1 MYKAFNEFE
10 IQPFP
15 TNERTTVSISEDSPC
30 ASHVH
35 VFTGIRSLGKI
46 SFFDLVDNVS
56 FKTARSREVQYR
68 WAFDNSILLGQ
79 SSLTGRLTDGSFI
92 SSADE
97 RFLSA
102 TNAGSVE
109 SHQDIFRF
117 DQGYLYRNDIDL
129 LEGGQSTSALQSS
142 SSAGFETSVTRQINV
157 RKDLFK
163 SSINETSFRLEMN
176 NSNTSITAAIDGASA
191 NAGYTS
197 IASGIFGSETPNV
210 SGYTAALDIKNPF
223 GGEEGLSKKSF
234 FGVPVSAALG
244 NVFDIRNGEGYTAG
258 NNLDTIKTACTIEAI
273 IRPYQTN
280 STIYFRRLAS
290 TQATITKD
298 NFMKLELTQSADGR
312 FPAFRFSIRSATAVE
327 DFVQDFAKENIQT
340 SGLFVPNDVG
350 INIFDGN
357 FHHIVVT
364 WDVLEVN
371 DEVTI
376 IGGIPV
382 VNINSR
388 QAPER
393 GAGIVMGYIDG
404 FKLQNKEQVSPR
416 LTASDG
422 ASGPT
427 VQANMLE
434 NRIPIR
440 TSPLHKGTAN
450 DPGPSGNNVYIG
462 ASNYNR
468 ADGDRKGDHGGLAST
483 FDAKLSGLYDGQI
496 QHLRVWNQRLVDG
509 TVGFNTN
516 VGQLITKA
524 PATTYSGSGALAL
537 SFTNFKDSTLTSTS
551 AAKIVSW
558 WYFNN
563 VNGVTGVDICGGLT
577 GGTAQ
582 KLAGDTGNLSSNT
595 GTMVGNAQV
604 KLYDARDITLGITGN
619 AISDTQMADVPRTF
633 LYFDQPSAIKPVNNR
648 LNQGRLLRNGID
660 GSTHRIGL
668 VYYDLGLATIDG
680 DDPNAKMEYTNPVSG
695 TTGDFGF
702 AVTGNL
708 NTSINIERNVFE
720 ANTFRGRLVLDAT
733 ASGEEMNFAGNPSG
747 YNPENDEPVFD
758 VPTTYITTIG
768 LYNHH
773 NDLLAV
779 AKLAQPV
786 KKDDAINLTTQVKL
800 GF

>member
-46 SFFDLVDNVS
+46 NFFDLVDNVS
-56 FKTARSREVQYR
+56 FKTAQSREVQYR
-68 WAFDNSILLGQ
+68 WAFDNTVLFGQ

-92 SSADE
+92 SSADQ
-97 RFLSA
+97 RFISA
-102 TNAGSVE
+102 SNAGSVE

-129 LEGGQSTSALQSS
+129 LEGGQSTSALRSS

-163 SSINETSFRLEMN
+163 TSIDETSFRLEMN
-176 NSNTSITAAIDGASA
+176 NSNTSLTAAIDGASA
-191 NAGYTS
+191 NAGYTT

-210 SGYTAALDIKNPF
+210 SGYTTALDIKNPF
-223 GGEEGLSKKSF
+223 GGAEGTSRRSF

-244 NVFDIRNGEGYTAG
+244 NVFDIRNGQGYTAG
-258 NNLDTIKTACTIEAI
+258 NNLDTIKDACTIEAI

-290 TQATITKD
+290 TQAQFTKD
-298 NFMKLELTQSADGR
+298 NFMKLELSQSPDGR
-312 FPAFRFSIRSATAVE
+312 FPAFRFSIRTVKGAE
-327 DFVQDFAKENIQT
+327 EFVQDFAKLNIQA

-350 INIFDGN
+350 INLFDGN

-364 WDVLEVN
+364 WDRFEIN
-371 DEVTI
+371 DDSSA
-376 IGGIPV
+376 P
-382 VNINSR
+382 R

-416 LTASDG
+416 LAGADG
-422 ASGPT
+422 AGGPT
-427 VQANMLE
+427 VQANMVE
-434 NRIPIR
+434 NRIPIKL
-440 TSPLHKGTAN
+440 TPLHNDSSLGFGSDTAVR

-468 ADGDRKGDHGGLAST
+468 ADGDRKGDHGELAST
-483 FDAKLSGLYDGQI
+483 FDARLGGLYDGQI
-496 QHLRVWNQRLVDG
+496 QHLRVWNIRLVDG
-509 TVGFNTN
+509 TTGFNSN

-524 PATTYSGSGALAL
+524 APTTYTGTGALAL
-537 SFTNFKDSTLTSTS
+537 SFTNFKDQTLTSTS
-551 AAKIVSW
+551 AANIASW

-563 VNGVTGVDICGGLT
+563 LNGVTGVDICGGLT
-577 GGTAQ
+577 GGDAQ

-595 GTMVGNAQV
+595 GTTVGNAKV
-604 KLYDARDITLGITGN
+604 KLYDVRDKTLSISGN
-619 AISDTQMADVPRTF
+619 SISDAQMANVPRTF
-633 LYFDQPSAIKPVNNR
+633 LYFDQPSAINPVNNR

-660 GSTHRIGL
+660 GSSHRIGL

-680 DDPNAKMEYTNPVSG
+680 DDPNAKMEFTNPTSG

-708 NTSINIERNVFE
+708 NTSINIERNVFD
-720 ANTFRGRLVLDAT
+720 ANTFRGRLILDAT

-747 YNPENDEPVFD
+747 YNPENNEPVFD
-758 VPTTYITTIG
+758 VPTTFITTVG
-768 LYNHH
+768 LYNHQ
-773 NDLLAV
+773 NDLLAI

-786 KKDDAINLTTQVKL
+786 RKDDAINLTTQVKL
-800 GF
+800 DF

>member
-15 TNERTTVSISEDSPC
+15 TNERTTISISEDSPC

-46 SFFDLVDNVS
+46 NFFDLVDNVS
-56 FKTARSREVQYR
+56 FKTAQSREVQYR
-68 WAFDNSILLGQ
+68 WAFDNTVLFGQ

-92 SSADE
+92 SSADQ
-97 RFLSA
+97 RFTSA
-102 TNAGSVE
+102 SNDGSVE

-129 LEGGQSTSALQSS
+129 LEGGQSTSALRSS
-142 SSAGFETSVTRQINV
+142 SSAGYETSVTRQINV

-163 SSINETSFRLEMN
+163 TSIDETSFRLEMN
-176 NSNTSITAAIDGASA
+176 NSNTSLTAAIDGASA
-191 NAGYTS
+191 NTGYTT

-210 SGYTAALDIKNPF
+210 SGYTTALDIKNPF
-223 GGEEGLSKKSF
+223 GGAEGTSKRSF

-244 NVFDIRNGEGYTAG
+244 NVFAVRNGQGYTAG
-258 NNLDTIKTACTIEAI
+258 NNLDTIKNACTIEAI
-273 IRPYQTN
+273 IRPYQTD

-290 TQATITKD
+290 TQADFTKD

-312 FPAFRFSIRSATAVE
+312 FPAFRFSIRSVTAAE
-327 DFVQDFAKENIQT
+327 EFVQDFAKLNIQT

-350 INIFDGN
+350 INLFDGN

-364 WDVLEVN
+364 WDILEVN
-371 DEVTI
+371 DNTSA
-376 IGGIPV
+376 P
-382 VNINSR
+382 R

-404 FKLQNKEQVSPR
+404 FKLQNKEQGSPR
-416 LTASDG
+416 LAGADG
-422 ASGPT
+422 AGGPT
-427 VQANMLE
+427 VQANMVE
-434 NRIPIR
+434 NRIPIK
-440 TSPLHKGTAN
+440 TTPLHAAN
-450 DPGPSGNNVYIG
+450 AADPGPSGNNVYIG

-468 ADGDRKGDHGGLAST
+468 ADGDRKGDHGELAST
-483 FDAKLSGLYDGQI
+483 FDARLGGLYDGQI

-509 TVGFNTN
+509 TSGFNTN

-524 PATTYSGSGALAL
+524 APTTYSGSGSLAL
-537 SFTNFKDSTLTSTS
+537 SFTNFKHSTLTSTS
-551 AAKIVSW
+551 AAQIVSW

-563 VNGVTGVDICGGLT
+563 MNGVTGVDICGGLS
-577 GGTAQ
+577 GGTTPMA
-582 KLAGDTGNLSSNT
+582 ADETGNLSSNT
-595 GTMVGNAQV
+595 GTVVGNGRI
-604 KLYDARDITLGITGN
+604 KLYDVRDTTLGISGN
-619 AISDTQMADVPRTF
+619 TVSDAQMSDVPRTL
-633 LYFDQPSAIKPVNNR
+633 LYFDQPSAINPVNNR

-660 GSTHRIGL
+660 GSSHRIGL

-680 DDPNAKMEYTNPVSG
+680 DDPNAKMEFTNPVSG

-708 NTSINIERNVFE
+708 NTSINIERNVFG
-720 ANTFRGRLVLDAT
+720 ANTFRGRLILDAT

-747 YNPENDEPVFD
+747 YNPENNEPVFD
-758 VPTTYITTIG
+758 VPTTFITTVG
-768 LYNHH
+768 LYNNQ

-786 KKDDAINLTTQVKL
+786 RKDDAINLTTQVKL
-800 GF
+800 DF